1 MAARETALMNS
12 TRSRTPYQGV
22 VQIFQFNRPY
32 YLGGAVTVVVALLA
46 SPFLHSAWRVALL
59 VGIVPA
65 VFWLA
70 SSLIVSH
77 YVYDRFPLYDL
88 NWIARVIGK
97 TPGKWINIHCGF
109 DETSELLSAIFPEA
123 DRCVVDIYDAQVMTE
138 GSIRMAQGRMK
149 DDIPLV
155 TGRYDA
161 LTFNAGSFDAAFLI
175 FAAHELR
182 RHDQRVK
189 LFREVARI
197 LAPGRDLILMEHSRD
212 LWNFLAFGP
221 GVLHFFSQN
230 AWRKAASEAGLILRT
245 EFSMTR
251 FIHVYHLRTVD

>member
-1 MAARETALMNS
+1 MKPVAGRK
-12 TRSRTPYQGV
+12 PFQGV
-22 VQIFQFNRPY
+22 VQILQFNWPH
-32 YLGGAVTVVVALLA
+32 YLGAAITVGVAALVL
-46 SPFLHSAWRVALL
+46 PFLHSAWRLPLL
-59 VGIVPA
+59 VAIVPA

-88 NWIARVIGK
+88 NWIARAIEK

-109 DETSELLSAIFPEA
+109 DETSDLLSTIFPEA
-123 DRCVVDIYDAQVMTE
+123 DRCVVDIYDPQVMTE
-138 GSIRMAQGRMK
+138 GSIRMAQGRMNNEGTLM
-149 DDIPLV
+149 P
-155 TGRYDA
+155 GQYDA
-161 LTFNAGSFDAAFLI
+161 LKFNADSFDAAFLI

-212 LWNFLAFGP
+212 IWNFLAFGP
-221 GVLHFFSQN
+221 GFLHFFSRN
-230 AWRKAASEAGLILRT
+230 AWRKAVSEAGLVVRT
-245 EFSMTR
+245 EFSMTL
-251 FIHVYHLRTVD
+251 FVHVYHLRKPV